1 MYHGKYEPKHLQR
14 KRRRRRNN
22 RAGILL
28 LSLLM
33 LVTTV
38 VGGTLAYLVTNTE
51 PVTNT
56 FKPSFVDC
64 EVTED
69 FNGSTKSNVNV
80 TNIGDTDAYIRVKL
94 VAYRVNDEGQHIGG
108 EAETLLSLPVQAG

>member
-51 PVTNT
+51 PVTR
-56 FKPSFVDC
+56 
-64 EVTED
+64 
-69 FNGSTKSNVNV
+69 SNRPLW
-80 TNIGDTDAYIRVKL
+80 IVK
-94 VAYRVNDEGQHIGG
+94 
-108 EAETLLSLPVQAG
+108 

>member
-56 FKPSFVDC
+56 FKPSFVD
-64 EVTED
+64 
-69 FNGSTKSNVNV
+69 
-80 TNIGDTDAYIRVKL
+80 
-94 VAYRVNDEGQHIGG
+94 
-108 EAETLLSLPVQAG
+108 